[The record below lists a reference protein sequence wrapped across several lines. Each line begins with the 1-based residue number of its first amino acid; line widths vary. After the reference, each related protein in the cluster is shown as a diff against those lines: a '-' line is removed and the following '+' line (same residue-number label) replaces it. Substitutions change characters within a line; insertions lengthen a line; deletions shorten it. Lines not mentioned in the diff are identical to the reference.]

1 VFGEELQGDEAAEL
15 EVLGLINHTHTAA
28 TELLEDVVM
37 RNGLA

>member
-1 VFGEELQGDEAAEL
+1 MLREKLQGGEAAEL
-15 EVLGLINHTHTAA
+15 GVLGLVDRAHPAA